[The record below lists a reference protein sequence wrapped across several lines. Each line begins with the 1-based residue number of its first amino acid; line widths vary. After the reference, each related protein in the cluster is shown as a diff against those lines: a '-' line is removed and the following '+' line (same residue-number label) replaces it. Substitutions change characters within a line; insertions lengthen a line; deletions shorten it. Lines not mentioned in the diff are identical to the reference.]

1 MLRSWSILLLIESP
15 APRVLFASM
24 TTMHLL
30 SALTRTKSFSWLM
43 ILRSERNLEK
53 SPFNYSFNQVY
64 LKKVTFLT
72 YYTILSLHFQQP
84 GHKYLNLWSVF
95 ILNNKIYR
103 KVVSSR
109 LSRLVAHFQ
118 IFRLFMKGKF
128 EAYYCDLWAKGFKI
142 E

>member
-1 MLRSWSILLLIESP
+1 
-15 APRVLFASM
+15 
-24 TTMHLL
+24 
-30 SALTRTKSFSWLM
+30 M

-64 LKKVTFLT
+64 LKVTFLT

-84 GHKYLNLWSVF
+84 GHKYLNLRLVF
-95 ILNNKIYR
+95 ILNDNIYR

-128 EAYYCDLWAKGFKI
+128 DAYVL
-142 E
+142 